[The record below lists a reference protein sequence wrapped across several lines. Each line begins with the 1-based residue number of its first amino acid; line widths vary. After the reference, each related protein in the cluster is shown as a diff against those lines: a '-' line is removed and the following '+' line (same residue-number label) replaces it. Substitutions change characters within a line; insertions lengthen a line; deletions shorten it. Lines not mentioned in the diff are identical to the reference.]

1 MRRFILLHQAT
12 NPDPKPVWVNVDHI
26 MSMEPVPNA
35 GLTRINTEL
44 ATFRVTE
51 DISAIFDAI
60 RNAERSE
67 Q

>member
-1 MRRFILLHQAT
+1 
-12 NPDPKPVWVNVDHI
+12 VNVDYI
-26 MSMEPVPNA
+26 MSLEPQTGT

-51 DISAIFDAI
+51 DVSAIFDAI

-67 Q
+67 R

>member
-12 NPDPKPVWVNVDHI
+12 LPEPKPVWVNVDYI
-26 MSMEPVPNA
+26 MSLEPQTGT
-35 GLTRINTEL
+35 GLTRVNTEL

-51 DISAIFDAI
+51 DVSAIFDAI